1 MAYGPVPNLNG
12 PDVRLEEDIE
22 LSTQYNSGSH
32 RNIPLPIDAQDR
44 EDKDRAQD
52 TKNTLLSNEVPI
64 GRWPSNSERMA
75 KVTLRKALVVV
86 FDTLLASTPIMFI
99 ALALLATKIDGKERS
114 DYAVSLDEKL
124 YLLPTIFPL
133 IFAALMG
140 RLFRY
145 LSLWLAQQGTT
156 LGMLEHLIGCQS
168 VFSAL
173 ERQIC
178 LRSWSVVGLAST
190 LVWILSPLGG
200 QSGLRLLNSE
210 SGAIHWTGQ
219 MRYLSPATIMD
230 SFMSDDSSASSGRST
245 FTPVFIGAV
254 LSSNQFQT
262 FPIDLWGSVR
272 LPIYRNIQNSSS
284 DGWKLLPEEF
294 LDANVSYASL
304 LGIPA
309 VGERFLESY
318 TIKARQW
325 DFTCSSN
332 RIVTRQQATLDTGYT
347 WKIMFYNTTLPEC
360 EGRPNCTFTGHCNGY
375 PCPIRSESLTSKG
388 VSMADCN
395 LSLGYY
401 EMEVHCNEW
410 ICAVRRMRELD
421 LFDEH
426 YSLSDDDRLR
436 KTFVANQLVHLPV
449 ADTYSAGDSFMRGST
464 IMEKYI
470 NDPSN
475 VIGVGPMHVELG
487 KLPPDVF
494 AERLTVMYNTF
505 WQSTYG
511 TRTLGGN
518 LSISVLQTGRLDAV
532 ESGSN
537 VSFIRS
543 EANFL
548 DSNHMFQKVRWRWFT
563 ALIVC
568 SVILLA
574 AGYIGLVLKYITI
587 APDIIGYA
595 SSLTIMNP
603 YLLTPTGG
611 TTLNGLQRSALLR
624 DLPVRIGDVCP
635 NDPVGAIAFAKNDV
649 GIVAE
654 LDRKRRYI

>member
-12 PDVRLEEDIE
+12 PYVRLEEDIE

-145 LSLWLAQQGTT
+145 LSLW
-156 LGMLEHLIGCQS
+156 
-168 VFSAL
+168 
-173 ERQIC
+173 
-178 LRSWSVVGLAST
+178 
-190 LVWILSPLGG
+190 
-200 QSGLRLLNSE
+200 SGLRLLNSE

>member
-12 PDVRLEEDIE
+12 PYVRLEEDIE

-156 LGMLEHLIGCQS
+156 L
-168 VFSAL
+168 
-173 ERQIC
+173 
-178 LRSWSVVGLAST
+178 
-190 LVWILSPLGG
+190 
-200 QSGLRLLNSE
+200 
-210 SGAIHWTGQ
+210 
-219 MRYLSPATIMD
+219 
-230 SFMSDDSSASSGRST
+230 
-245 FTPVFIGAV
+245 
-254 LSSNQFQT
+254 
-262 FPIDLWGSVR
+262 
-272 LPIYRNIQNSSS
+272 